1 MLFSSIVTDKLRE
14 YVVEYQI
21 CLRLKK
27 TSSASKNFCR
37 VLDIR
42 VTEVM
47 EPHGSK
53 APVTPFPKHY
63 SYPMEQPGQSP
74 LYLLY
79 CSDNS
84 NNIIPIPLILFRNG

>member
-1 MLFSSIVTDKLRE
+1 MLFSPVIADKLRE

-42 VTEVM
+42 VTEVV
-47 EPHGSK
+47 EPHTPKS
-53 APVTPFPKHY
+53 PVNPSPKYYDFP
-63 SYPMEQPGQSP
+63 MG
-74 LYLLY
+74 
-79 CSDNS
+79 
-84 NNIIPIPLILFRNG
+84 